1 MRHFLRRRLGHAHSV
16 LSRGVL
22 ACSLARA
29 LIGGASAADGLA
41 TADRAAV
48 ASAVD
53 LAVITRR
60 THADLGAAS
69 CTEIEAKAVVDVARI
84 LGRWGRQRTCPT
96 HASGRSC
103 ASNAMAK
110 IGRNEACPCG
120 SGKKHKRCCLAA
132 PAPPKGAATITDG
145 PSESHHENCDG
156 CLDELNERADR
167 VLDVL
172 LDGRI
177 HDAVR
182 LCHDF
187 IRDFPGQAEGIDL
200 LSMIFEERGQ
210 RERALELLRQASAI
224 AHASP
229 DYDAE
234 TRSLM
239 RARIVELEL
248 SGCSRLAVRNS
259 KSA

>member
-1 MRHFLRRRLGHAHSV
+1 
-16 LSRGVL
+16 
-22 ACSLARA
+22 
-29 LIGGASAADGLA
+29 
-41 TADRAAV
+41 
-48 ASAVD
+48 
-53 LAVITRR
+53 
-60 THADLGAAS
+60 
-69 CTEIEAKAVVDVARI
+69 
-84 LGRWGRQRTCPT
+84 
-96 HASGRSC
+96 
-103 ASNAMAK
+103 MAK

-177 HDAVR
+177 HDAER

-187 IRDFPGQAEGIDL
+187 IRDFTGQAEGIDL